1 MAGGFLVRR
10 SVRRD
15 GRNATRSVLTF
26 GFIGLVAGCCSK
38 IRVSVAI
45 RPTGANLSF
54 FAFYLLLPEIGC
66 RITRNMKFFS
76 DRRETPQN
84 SESSLDTTVR
94 SFFLLRAQ
102 RISGTE
108 LAHQG
113 VRLRVSVTQRRC
125 RLKAALRARSERR
138 LQPAAAGV
146 TGRAWCDRRL

>member
-1 MAGGFLVRR
+1 
-10 SVRRD
+10 
-15 GRNATRSVLTF
+15 
-26 GFIGLVAGCCSK
+26 
-38 IRVSVAI
+38 
-45 RPTGANLSF
+45 
-54 FAFYLLLPEIGC
+54 
-66 RITRNMKFFS
+66 MKFFS

-125 RLKAALRARSERR
+125 RLKAALRTRSKRR
-138 LQPAAAGV
+138 VQPAAAGL
-146 TGRAWCDRRL
+146 TGRGRCDRHL